1 MGQLPD
7 ILQVAN
13 GGISALSRGH
23 CDRSSDSPG
32 LHGVWAT
39 VYHPDMPA
47 ISAVTDRGDVS
58 WAEFMATRPCPA
70 PMSASACQPGRWH
83 RAINIDAGPHGGT
96 GTGNLGGVKAQKEPQ
111 DGQPAF
117 VEVLPP
123 PLLVVIFVAG
133 KDDKGEDV

>member
-23 CDRSSDSPG
+23 CDRLSDSQG

-47 ISAVTDRGDVS
+47 ISAVTDRGYVS
-58 WAEFMATRPCPA
+58 LGRIHGDT
-70 PMSASACQPGRWH
+70 PMPRTHARIGVP
-83 RAINIDAGPHGGT
+83 AGP
-96 GTGNLGGVKAQKEPQ
+96 LAQGDQ
-111 DGQPAF
+111 HRCRAAWGHRH
-117 VEVLPP
+117 
-123 PLLVVIFVAG
+123 
-133 KDDKGEDV
+133 

>member
-23 CDRSSDSPG
+23 CDRLSDSQG

-47 ISAVTDRGDVS
+47 ISAVTDRGYVS
-58 WAEFMATRPCPA
+58 LGRM
-70 PMSASACQPGRWH
+70 PGRMGAQALATW
-83 RAINIDAGPHGGT
+83 AG
-96 GTGNLGGVKAQKEPQ
+96 
-111 DGQPAF
+111 
-117 VEVLPP
+117 
-123 PLLVVIFVAG
+123 
-133 KDDKGEDV
+133 